1 MTYNDGVFGA
11 RRFRNGRPVSLGC
24 ERRNLTDYATSR
36 DAFELRSFVQELEG
50 KLPAPEA
57 RHVCSNR
64 TRPSDAREERDVVGA
79 VCGNRRQRPIKP
91 ASAVH
96 KKPMVVRRQII
107 LKGVDPRCDLASAER
122 SGGEPDQSSWPD
134 YGQRIGY
141 RGEALQ
147 FSGSTANIGNGIG
160 VGSGIGSTIL
170 SIIGIRRQHGP
181 QASVGKV
188 PDMLAPLF
196 ARQAAWNS
204 YYPPEV
210 LEYLRSAPP
219 GDGSR
224 IDQLMAE
231 WRQAGRLGSAGD
243 PKNDRKLVRLTSS
256 LDDKTKLSIGDLADR
271 TAMLAD
277 VSGRVALMKRDL
289 AELVRS
295 LRADRGCGPK

>member
-1 MTYNDGVFGA
+1 MNLINLAGLITGSG
-11 RRFRNGRPVSLGC
+11 LGI
-24 ERRNLTDYATSR
+24 
-36 DAFELRSFVQELEG
+36 
-50 KLPAPEA
+50 
-57 RHVCSNR
+57 
-64 TRPSDAREERDVVGA
+64 A
-79 VCGNRRQRPIKP
+79 VN
-91 ASAVH
+91 
-96 KKPMVVRRQII
+96 
-107 LKGVDPRCDLASAER
+107 
-122 SGGEPDQSSWPD
+122 
-134 YGQRIGY
+134 
-141 RGEALQ
+141 ALQ

-210 LEYLRSAPP
+210 LEYLRSAPPGDGP

-295 LRADRGCGPK
+295 LRADR